1 MSGYILLVDDS
12 PSYLQLLH
20 NILDARGYAVQTA
33 RHGLEALEK
42 IKAQPPM
49 LILLD
54 INMPE
59 MDGFALCEQLKN
71 DPDTADIGVLFLSA
85 HHDTETKV
93 RCFAAGAVDYISK
106 PFEEAEVLARL
117 RTHLLILE
125 QQRHLNG
132 ILNASLDGILTY
144 RAVRDAEGQVADFR
158 CLLANPRAAEIF
170 GAAQEGLK
178 LLSLKQQLS
187 RLQHPVAWQELLDV
201 FDHGQPLDT
210 ERYTRSRRRWLHMLA
225 VPLEDGLALTLRDTS
240 ERKELELA
248 LARLAEQDSLTGL
261 PNRRVFDRCLQ
272 QEWRRCRQAG
282 EPLALIMCD
291 IDYFKAYN
299 DSQGHIAGDGCLVH
313 VGRTLQ
319 QQVSWPE
326 ALVAR
331 YGGEEFGIILPR
343 LPLSKAVQIA
353 DELLLAVRSL
363 QLPHPGLP
371 GTTAVTLSLGV
382 ATCLPDARQD
392 MSELLQKADQALY
405 QAKAQGRNQ
414 VVVAAAD

>member
-12 PSYLQLLH
+12 PTYLKLLC

-33 RHGLEALEK
+33 SNGAEALEK
-42 IKAQPPM
+42 VKAQRPL

-59 MDGFALCEQLKN
+59 MDGFALCEQLKSR
-71 DPDTADIGVLFLSA
+71 PETADIGVLFLSA

-106 PFEEAEVLARL
+106 PFEEAEILARL

-132 ILNASLDGILTY
+132 ILDAALDGILTY
-144 RAVRDAEGQVADFR
+144 RALRNAEGQVADFR

-170 GAAQEGLK
+170 GTVQEGLK
-178 LLSLKQQLS
+178 MLSLKQQLAK
-187 RLQHPVAWQELLDV
+187 LQHPVAWQELLGV
-201 FDHGQPLDT
+201 FEQRQPLDT
-210 ERYTRSRRRWLHMLA
+210 ERYTRSMRRWLHMLA

-343 LPLSKAVQIA
+343 LPLARAAQIA
-353 DELLLAVRSL
+353 EDLLQAVRSL

-371 GTTAVTLSLGV
+371 GTSPVTLSLGV
-382 ATCLPDARQD
+382 AACLPDSQQEMAQ
-392 MSELLQKADQALY
+392 LLQQADRALY
-405 QAKAQGRNQ
+405 SAKARGRNQ
-414 VVVAAAD
+414 VVVAD